1 MCQVLFWLRLQL
13 VFVICFLKNRFP
25 PFHFVA
31 IGQHA
36 AVRSKDRPGAT
47 ERNNLCLAIAAV
59 AFMGWQWLM
68 DMHPISETNNLSIC
82 ALSTVSSQRM
92 NDSGRADLQCLL
104 WGGAHQPTV
113 TTHGTDKLRTDIY
126 QIRLSP
132 CQIQMNLQFAILKFE
147 MLVSF
152 QWISLSTR
160 GLALRTT
167 CMNEWAVWAGYMFN
181 TCFHM
186 LYSIT

>member
-1 MCQVLFWLRLQL
+1 
-13 VFVICFLKNRFP
+13 
-25 PFHFVA
+25 
-31 IGQHA
+31 
-36 AVRSKDRPGAT
+36 
-47 ERNNLCLAIAAV
+47 
-59 AFMGWQWLM
+59 MGWRWLM